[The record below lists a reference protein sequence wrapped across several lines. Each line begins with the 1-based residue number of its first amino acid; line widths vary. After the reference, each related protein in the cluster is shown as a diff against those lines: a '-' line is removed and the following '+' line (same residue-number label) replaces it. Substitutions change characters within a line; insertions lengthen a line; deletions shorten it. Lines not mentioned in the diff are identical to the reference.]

1 MVKGGDSGD
10 RRPIYWVGGLGVK
23 VVREGGARPQA
34 ELESGGQVFYL
45 SSHVNSIS

>member
-1 MVKGGDSGD
+1 MKGGDSGD
-10 RRPIYWVGGLGVK
+10 RRPIRGGGVK

-34 ELESGGQVFYL
+34 ELESGGQFFHL